1 MRRNRFSRLVAALL
15 TLSATVSCVHPEKF
29 NTPPEYVPPAH
40 LAVRIEGSS
49 MDLAGREINLEPGD
63 SMRIRAVVENRP
75 DSYSTPVITA
85 ADPSRLELLAD
96 GAYNVRRFGT
106 LSLTAT
112 AVAKS
117 PSEQPQTLIAFSKIN
132 MVCTAEMRVGIVL
145 TVLDSVSGAPV
156 ASEKHRLV
164 RSTGAARVDS
174 ARVISPINLVLSG
187 VTPIGEG
194 RWGIAAGAPGPWTV
208 EVEADGYRAWRRD
221 GVLVSSG
228 LCGVITAQLTARLAP
243 L

>member
-1 MRRNRFSRLVAALL
+1 MCRNRFCRLAAALL
-15 TLSATVSCVHPEKF
+15 IVAEACVQPAKVDS
-29 NTPPEYVPPAH
+29 PPEYVPPAH

-49 MDLAGREINLEPGD
+49 MDLAGREINMVPGD
-63 SMRIRAVVENRP
+63 SMRLRAVVENRP
-75 DSYSTPVITA
+75 EAYSAPVITA
-85 ADPSRLELLAD
+85 SDASRLELMAN
-96 GAYNVRRFGT
+96 GAYNVRRVGT

-117 PSEQPQTLIAFSKIN
+117 SSEQPQTLIAFSKIS
-132 MVCTAEMRVGIVL
+132 MVCTAEMRAGIVL
-145 TVLDSVSGAPV
+145 TVLDSVSGAPL

-174 ARVISPINLVLSG
+174 ARVVTPANLILAG

-208 EVEADGYRAWRRD
+208 EVEADGYRAWHRD

-228 LCGVITAQLTARLAP
+228 LCGVITAQVTARLA
-243 L
+243 LL